1 MKKIPIILSAL
12 LLSAMSAA
20 AGETALRLSL
30 RDGSSATYVLS
41 DRPVISFSGEQ
52 MMIECDNA
60 STAYNRSEV
69 TSLAFFTKGTT
80 GIADAAMTADVLSYV
95 GGELSAPGCAIEVY
109 TIAGVRV
116 AAAFGNLSDS
126 ILAPGAY
133 IVRAGRQTL
142 KIVIR

>member
-20 AGETALRLSL
+20 ADETALRLSL

-80 GIADAAMTADVLSYV
+80 QLAVALPKVIIIAVTRPSKI
-95 GGELSAPGCAIEVY
+95 SFQSTPI
-109 TIAGVRV
+109 
-116 AAAFGNLSDS
+116 
-126 ILAPGAY
+126 Y
-133 IVRAGRQTL
+133 IISLENYNNSVT
-142 KIVIR
+142 